1 MRILIGQT
9 AFIGDSVLT
18 TPLVKALGDIFSG
31 DDDSISILI
40 STRGAGIF
48 ENNPNIDDVI
58 VYDKRNSDKGFLA
71 LLRLAKE
78 IRRKKF
84 DVAVLPHQSFRT
96 GLLFRL
102 AGIPRRI
109 GFSGAPGAIFYTEKV
124 QRRMDLHEAER
135 MIRLAGHLG
144 ASSEPI
150 PTELFPSDE
159 DYGKAEEF
167 LANHEIDPLRTL
179 IVAPGSVWGT
189 KRYSPEGFAE
199 VINILIDEGHI
210 DSAVVIGGAGDSEIA
225 GEIVVKSREKAV
237 SAIGIGDIMTSTAL
251 ISRCRILIG
260 NDSSPVHIASAMKTP
275 VVAIFGP
282 TVRDFG
288 FTPYTPES
296 RVVETDEKLEC
307 RPCSGHGK
315 MKCAHHACMKG
326 IPPRRIA
333 DAAIELLSKTR

>member
-18 TPLVKALGDIFSG
+18 TPLVKALGDLFPG

-40 STRGAGIF
+40 SPRGAGIF
-48 ENNPNIDDVI
+48 DNNPQIDEVI
-58 VYDKRNSDKGFLA
+58 VYDKRNADKGFGA
-71 LLRLAKE
+71 MLRLAKG

-84 DVAVLPHQSFRT
+84 DIAVLPHQSFRT

-109 GFSGAPGAIFYTEKV
+109 GFSGAPGAIFYTDKV

-135 MIRLAGHLG
+135 MIRLAEPLG
-144 ASSEPI
+144 ASPEPI

-159 DYGKAEEF
+159 DYRKAEGF
-167 LANHEIDPLRTL
+167 LAEHEIDPSRTL

-199 VINILIDEGHI
+199 VISILIDEGHV
-210 DSAVVIGGAGDSEIA
+210 DSAVIIGGPGDSEIA
-225 GEIVVKSREKAV
+225 GEIVAKAHEKTI
-237 SAIGIGDIMTSTAL
+237 SAIGIGGIMTSTAL
-251 ISRCRILIG
+251 ISKCRILIG

-282 TVRDFG
+282 TIREFG
-288 FTPYTPES
+288 FTPYAPES

-315 MKCAHHACMKG
+315 MKCSHHACMKG

-333 DAAIELLSKTR
+333 DSAIELLFEKR